1 MKIFSKLITLCYSI
15 FIYEGAAERIEGIQ
29 RLNVKLQGSLIYY
42 GGSIPTH
49 MHIAELICS
58 RTLFYSVQ
66 IKLAYALDC
75 KHAPKLILGWDILP
89 NSCVIFFSFL
99 IFEVIIGRTKQNIFV
114 LFKSS

>member
-15 FIYEGAAERIEGIQ
+15 FIYEGAAEMTEGIQ

-75 KHAPKLILGWDILP
+75 KHAPKLILG
-89 NSCVIFFSFL
+89 
-99 IFEVIIGRTKQNIFV
+99 
-114 LFKSS
+114 